1 MNRRNIIVLSIILV
15 LALLIGATCVWFDR
29 NWNRQEIIGNES
41 PSWSEPD
48 PTENRAPQK
57 EETDQPKKVVAPG
70 FTVYDTDGNPVLLSD
85 FIGKPVILNFWASWC
100 GPCKSEMPEFQAK
113 YEELGDEIHFLM
125 VSLTDGVKET
135 ADSATG
141 YIDGQGYTFPV
152 YLDSDGSASSAYGI
166 RSIPTTFFIDAEGY
180 AIAQATGAIS
190 AERLQ
195 KGIDLI
201 YSPEEAPETDE
212 TPDA

>member
-100 GPCKSEMPEFQAK
+100 GPCKGEMPDFQEAYEK
-113 YEELGDEIHFLM
+113 YGDEIHFIMLNCTI
-125 VSLTDGVKET
+125 SDAKEDAKALITDN
-135 ADSATG
+135 
-141 YIDGQGYTFPV
+141 GYTFPV
-152 YLDSDGSASSAYGI
+152 YFDTTGEASYSYGASS
-166 RSIPTTFFIDAEGY
+166 IPMTFFIDAAGDLVTY
-180 AIAQATGAIS
+180 GRGALS
-190 AERLQ
+190 ADLLQ
-195 KGIDLI
+195 KGIDMI
-201 YSPEEAPETDE
+201 YTAE
-212 TPDA
+212 